1 MSVKVKAT
9 QSNIKAKIDT
19 TSIKAK
25 IDTTP
30 GSRSLNSLSDTSI
43 QTSTDGDIIIYNDET
58 AKWEGHQLTTS
69 KVLDIDNTNKQDG
82 ALLVYTSSN
91 QKYTATNVLNNQNT
105 QINGGSF

>member
-1 MSVKVKAT
+1 MSVKVKAN

-58 AKWEGHQLTTS
+58 AKW
-69 KVLDIDNTNKQDG
+69 
-82 ALLVYTSSN
+82 
-91 QKYTATNVLNNQNT
+91 
-105 QINGGSF
+105 